1 MRSRICLARGD
12 HAGMAGASTRT
23 NRGAKFPIADTQS
36 LLYFA
41 LRTLSFRQST
51 SAIPRRSTK
60 MARRRWVPFLAWVA
74 TASLSLPLVSPQVVL
89 AGDET
94 TANTPEPSPKLS
106 WADRIRQ
113 AKVRKGEPIVLI
125 VHSAKDCVYCQ
136 RWKGSLGGKGDFES
150 WAKTHPDVHLFI
162 VEREAIA
169 VPETIDSYP
178 PVVQWLF
185 ERRQR
190 LGNLSPGTP
199 TFEIFVRR
207 NIIWKSYGL
216 HSWDRDAFPALKDLD
231 SRRVPSDVE

>member
-1 MRSRICLARGD
+1 MGGYSVFI
-12 HAGMAGASTRT
+12 AGTRFT
-23 NRGAKFPIADTQS
+23 ANRPG
-36 LLYFA
+36 
-41 LRTLSFRQST
+41 
-51 SAIPRRSTK
+51 
-60 MARRRWVPFLAWVA
+60 RRRTDCEHRPEHTGA
-74 TASLSLPLVSPQVVL
+74 TAEALLGRSHSS
-89 AGDET
+89 G
-94 TANTPEPSPKLS
+94 K
-106 WADRIRQ
+106 
-113 AKVRKGEPIVLI
+113 
-125 VHSAKDCVYCQ
+125 SAKGRTDRPDRAFGQGLRLLPALGRFTGRQ
-136 RWKGSLGGKGDFES
+136 RGFES

-207 NIIWKSYGL
+207 NIVWKSYGL

-231 SRRVPSDVE
+231 SRRVSSDVE

>member
-1 MRSRICLARGD
+1 
-12 HAGMAGASTRT
+12 
-23 NRGAKFPIADTQS
+23 
-36 LLYFA
+36 
-41 LRTLSFRQST
+41 
-51 SAIPRRSTK
+51 

-185 ERRQR
+185 ERRQ
-190 LGNLSPGTP
+190 
-199 TFEIFVRR
+199 
-207 NIIWKSYGL
+207 
-216 HSWDRDAFPALKDLD
+216 
-231 SRRVPSDVE
+231 

>member
-1 MRSRICLARGD
+1 
-12 HAGMAGASTRT
+12 MA
-23 NRGAKFPIADTQS
+23 
-36 LLYFA
+36 
-41 LRTLSFRQST
+41 
-51 SAIPRRSTK
+51 PRK
-60 MARRRWVPFLAWVA
+60 WVPRFAWVA
-74 TASLSLPLVSPQVVL
+74 TASLSLALVSPQIVL
-89 AGDET
+89 AGDEP
-94 TANTPEPSPKLS
+94 TANTGQNTPEPPPKLS

-136 RWKGSLGGKGDFES
+136 RWEGSLGGKGDFES

-169 VPETIDSYP
+169 APETIDSYP

-207 NIIWKSYGL
+207 NIVWKSYGL

-231 SRRVPSDVE
+231 SRRVSSDVE